1 MSYYDIAKGPLHTF
15 GSGLSYTTFSYG
27 DFILEKNKFTA
38 EELDNG
44 ITLSFKIRN
53 IGGMDAFA
61 VPQLY
66 LRDMAASVV
75 RRVRELK
82 GFRKIWIEK
91 GSEASC
97 EFRLHTEQFSI
108 WNREMK
114 FVAEPGEFRLFIG
127 DQGVDL
133 WEASVYLN

>member
-1 MSYYDIAKGPLHTF
+1 
-15 GSGLSYTTFSYG
+15 
-27 DFILEKNKFTA
+27 
-38 EELDNG
+38 
-44 ITLSFKIRN
+44 
-53 IGGMDAFA
+53 
-61 VPQLY
+61 
-66 LRDMAASVV
+66 
-75 RRVRELK
+75 VRELK

-108 WNREMK
+108 WNREMI
-114 FVAEPGEFRLFIG
+114 FVAEQGEFRLFIG